1 MAVGENQQTGSTT
14 QFVTA
19 VTKVPMPR
27 LDILKSALGAMAMVS
42 LQFVQHELAKLLLP
56 QTAWLHHLV
65 LLLIF
70 VGFAAGHLPWI
81 HRLIGPRQSLALG
94 SLFLLL
100 PFVLSSVVEFCQAE
114 FVGRAAFVLFLVWSS
129 IVMGVQVLRNV
140 YVGLGFLSPY
150 QAFNF
155 LAAVTWLSLFG
166 LHTVWGWV
174 PLAVLTS
181 GTLVAIGV
189 GEVKGWLVPRAL
201 EVRSRLFEVNS
212 AYLGVCASLL
222 TSVVLEATRIAL
234 FPTGLEFVTFQ
245 FVIFIMLGLAA
256 TVSVR
261 SRFSTLNSS
270 MVNLTL
276 GASVAALVFMG
287 LSWSADSVK
296 LWLRMSDL
304 FPIDNLRVQNLV
316 WVIVLMLPY
325 FFFAR
330 LLPLREVE
338 SAGASA
344 DLSVDSSGVRFNHL
358 FSFAIGNAVGYALFI
373 FALIDFDLSF
383 SILSL
388 LGMTILAVAFLP
400 TRPAAKQVR
409 YVTTTLAALML
420 ILGLYVWR
428 GFDLDRALILQGRSL
443 LTRAHL
449 RTESPPEHLGWLQGI
464 FRRRGDR
471 GYVLHR
477 SQGNA
482 SLGLGGYNSRL
493 YQPFDV
499 LRSRLIHHPFFSQR
513 SQPLVFGM
521 GNGLAFEGLVKWG
534 DPRRVRVV
542 DNFAPFE
549 LEEFRALI
557 RHHTLTSE
565 SNLNVTLI
573 SQDALTE
580 LFESDERHDLIVW
593 NLTWPSYS
601 ASRKLLTKEVFAR
614 ISQRLSDRGVFVFE
628 RLPSRDYDC
637 LIATAFPHV
646 YQFPGQGF
654 YPAALLL
661 AANSEI
667 PELNIFPQLDRVR
680 NCSSWRTPTWLEP
693 FRLGKHVYGFDFGLT
708 RVPQAWKGPHSAETS
723 PEWSYLVNMSRSNAQ
738 SGFPIYILDVH
749 LPNAQPTET
758 QWWRTIWPAEIR
770 KAKDAKGDSII
781 ESYLIHPPDSLK
793 LTQVERFR
801 DAVVL
806 QRLVSRFGIWTNL
819 RCEELTGLR
828 NRLNDSTWI
837 WTPWA
842 NCVDEKRGIF
852 LGAKWSDL
860 NLSLVRKLER
870 SEPRQL
876 SPSPQNTEGSL
887 D

>member
-1 MAVGENQQTGSTT
+1 EVSE
-14 QFVTA
+14 
-19 VTKVPMPR
+19 VTKISMPR
-27 LDILKSALGAMAMVS
+27 LDLFKSALGAMAMVS

-70 VGFAAGHLPWI
+70 VGFAAGHLPWV

-100 PFVLSSVVEFCQAE
+100 PFALSSIVEFCQAE
-114 FVGRAAFVLFLVWSS
+114 FVGRATFILFLVWSS

-155 LAAVTWLSLFG
+155 LAAFTWLSLFG
-166 LHTVWGWV
+166 LHMIWGWV
-174 PLAVLTS
+174 PLAVLTG
-181 GTLVAIGV
+181 GTLMAIGL
-189 GEVKGWLVPRAL
+189 GEVRGWLLPRAL
-201 EVRSRLFEVNS
+201 EIRARLFDSTSV
-212 AYLGVCASLL
+212 YFGICASLF

-234 FPTGLEFVTFQ
+234 FPTGLEFVAFQ
-245 FVIFIMLGLAA
+245 FVIFVMLGLAA
-256 TVSVR
+256 TISLR
-261 SRFSTLNSS
+261 SRFSVLNSS
-270 MVNLTL
+270 LMNLTL
-276 GASVAALVFMG
+276 GTGAAAVVFMS

-296 LWLRMSDL
+296 LWLRLSDL
-304 FPIDNLRVQNLV
+304 FPIDNLRIQNLV
-316 WVIVLMLPY
+316 WVSVFMLPY

-330 LLPLREVE
+330 LLPHRERE
-338 SAGASA
+338 SAEVSVALPGEPSGA
-344 DLSVDSSGVRFNHL
+344 RPNHL
-358 FSFAIGNAVGYALFI
+358 FSFACGNAMGYALFI

-383 SILSL
+383 AILTL
-388 LGMTILAVAFLP
+388 IGMTILAVVVMSKALTP
-400 TRPAAKQVR
+400 NQVR
-409 YVTTTLAALML
+409 YITMALAAFML
-420 ILGLYVWR
+420 ILGAYVWK

-513 SQPLVFGM
+513 SRPLVFGM
-521 GNGLAFEGLVKWG
+521 GNGLAFEGLLKQG
-534 DPRRVRVV
+534 DPQRVRVV

-549 LEEFRALI
+549 LKEFRDLI
-557 RHHTLTSE
+557 RHHTLTTE
-565 SNLNVTLI
+565 NNLKVTLT

-580 LFESDERHDLIVW
+580 LFVSDERHDLIVW

-601 ASRKLLTKEVFAR
+601 ASRKLLTQEVFAR
-614 ISQRLSDRGVFVFE
+614 ISQRLSDDGIFVFE

-637 LIATAFPHV
+637 LVATTFSHV

-667 PELNIFPQLDRVR
+667 SELNIFPKLDRER
-680 NCSSWRTPTWLEP
+680 NCASWHTPTWVEP
-693 FRLGKHVYGFDFGLT
+693 FRLGKHIYGFDFGLT
-708 RVPQAWKGPHSAETS
+708 RIPQTWNGPLAGEIS
-723 PEWSYLVNMSRSNAQ
+723 PEWSYLVSMSRANAQ
-738 SGFPIYILDVH
+738 SGFPIYVLDMH
-749 LPNAQPTET
+749 LPHAEPSEN
-758 QWWRTIWPAEIR
+758 QWWKTIWPTEIA
-770 KAKDAKGDSII
+770 KAKRSGTKPTIDSFT
-781 ESYLIHPPDSLK
+781 IHPPDTLN
-793 LTQVERFR
+793 LTQVERYR

-806 QRLVSRFGIWTNL
+806 QRLVKRFGIWTNL
-819 RCEELTGLR
+819 RCEELKGLR

-837 WTPWA
+837 WTPWPS
-842 NCVDEKRGIF
+842 CVDEKRGIF
-852 LGAKWSDL
+852 LGAKWADIDHSL
-860 NLSLVRKLER
+860 NAHGGRK
-870 SEPRQL
+870 EPRQ
-876 SPSPQNTEGSL
+876 SPHDPPTLPQNMEGSV